1 MAQPGDNLTSRQREF
16 VRQYQ
21 LHDGNGTKAA
31 IAAGYSPKSAQPIA
45 SENLSKPMISNA
57 ISAQSQ
63 ALQRDY
69 RAELD
74 RVIKELW
81 DTYRTTTDNQAYAV
95 AVRCL
100 ELLGK
105 QAGGFQE
112 RVQVEHTVQESP
124 YAGLSTEQLRAL
136 IQVTD
141 QMTPDQIQAM
151 VDNQLGIIEGHSK
164 PV

>member
-1 MAQPGDNLTSRQREF
+1 MAQPTGRQAEYI
-16 VRQYQ
+16 RQLP
-21 LHDGNGTKAA
+21 LHHGVGTKAA
-31 IAAGYSPKSAQPIA
+31 IAAGYSERSAHVA
-45 SENLSKPMISNA
+45 SSRLLKNDNVVKALEKQSLS
-57 ISAQSQ
+57 
-63 ALQRDY
+63 LQRDY

-112 RVQVEHTVQESP
+112 KLQVEHTVQESP